1 MRLLTPAFFHAVPS
15 GYAIGLAENSIR
27 PPAGRAAREDLPMTH
42 NTNGAGEARQT
53 VRMNWY
59 GALFEESL
67 LPSWICDAKSLAILD
82 VNRSAVARYG
92 YARNEFLGMLVTDL
106 LRPADVPALIE
117 AAAQESAH
125 FDRGVWEHR
134 TKSGTWIA
142 VDVCA
147 HRLPVEGGALLH
159 MIIHEPPRARLEG
172 TPSVKEIRDAE
183 ERFRAITEN
192 LDTVL
197 WISKPGQEG
206 MLYISP
212 AFERV
217 WGARREEIYRDPGS
231 WMKYVHPD
239 DRARV
244 LREIE
249 ERRRLRPRHPV
260 EQSYRIVRGDGEVR
274 WIRTR
279 LIPVHSA
286 AGAVDRVV
294 GMAEDI
300 TLQRSAEDDATQ
312 RGELL
317 RESEVRY
324 RELFHQSL
332 AGVYRSTLDGN
343 IIECNEAFAAI
354 MGFASPEELMR
365 TPAEQLYETPQDR
378 ANFIEELK
386 RHGRLSAY
394 ELKLRRHDGSTVW
407 VLENVALLGGTVIQ
421 GTMLDITER
430 KKLEVQLK
438 GNEEL
443 LRRIIDSSSDIIVLQ
458 DTAGRYLYAKPSPG
472 YGVAPDRLLGKT
484 PHDVFESGDAEII
497 MHNLEQVVLTGQP
510 NVTEDRLIWNGEELW
525 FHAQRSP
532 VIDKSG
538 AVTAV
543 VTFARN
549 ITDLKRAEAEIRE
562 NRERLRL
569 QELRV
574 KIAAD
579 LHDDIGSTLSSTSIF
594 NAMLRQAVDPDN
606 LNAVAMLNRI
616 DENLR
621 SVQESLHDIVWAINP
636 DNDRLE
642 TVVLHMH
649 EFAVETMEARGI
661 VLRLDTGDSGDFATI
676 PMQVRR
682 DLYLLFKEAV
692 ANVVNHSGCTEAS
705 VRIRAEEGVLRVEI
719 SDNGKGFT
727 TSERSSGRG
736 LVNME
741 LRARAIGARLQI
753 TSQPGKGTSVVLR
766 LPIA

>member
-1 MRLLTPAFFHAVPS
+1 
-15 GYAIGLAENSIR
+15 
-27 PPAGRAAREDLPMTH
+27 MTH
-42 NTNGAGEARQT
+42 NTSGASEGRQT
-53 VRMNWY
+53 IGMNWY

-67 LPSWICDAKSLAILD
+67 LPSWICDARSMVILD
-82 VNRSAVARYG
+82 VNRSAVLRYG
-92 YARNEFLGMLVTDL
+92 YARDEFLGMLVTDL
-106 LRPADVPALIE
+106 LRPVDVPALIE

-134 TKSGTWIA
+134 TKSGVWIA

-147 HRLPVEGGALLH
+147 HRLPLEGGALLH
-159 MIIHEPPRARLEG
+159 MIIHEPPRTRLEG
-172 TPSVKEIRDAE
+172 APTVKEVRDAE
-183 ERFRAITEN
+183 ERFRVITEN

-206 MLYISP
+206 MLYLSP

-217 WGARREEIYRDPGS
+217 WGARREEIYSDPDS

-239 DRARV
+239 DRGRV

-249 ERRRLRPRHPV
+249 ERRRLRPMHPV
-260 EQSYRIVRGDGEVR
+260 EQTYRIVRGDGEIR

-279 LIPVHSA
+279 IIPVHSA
-286 AGAVDRVV
+286 AGTLDRVV

-300 TLQRSAEDDATQ
+300 TLQRSAEDDATH

-317 RESEVRY
+317 RESENRY
-324 RELFHQSL
+324 KELFHQSL
-332 AGVYRSTLDGN
+332 AGVYRSTLDGS

-354 MGFASPEELMR
+354 MGFTSPEDLKHV
-365 TPAEQLYETPQDR
+365 PAGQLYETLGDR
-378 ANFIEELK
+378 ANFIEELT

-394 ELKLRRHDGSTVW
+394 ELKLRRQDGTTVW
-407 VLENVALLGGTVIQ
+407 VLENVALLGGAVIQ

-458 DTAGRYLYAKPSPG
+458 DAAGRYLYAKPSPA
-472 YGVAPDRLLGKT
+472 YGVAPDGLIGKT
-484 PHDVFESGDAEII
+484 PHDVFESADAEIV
-497 MHNLEQVVLTGQP
+497 MRNLERVVLTGQP
-510 NVTEDRLIWNGEELW
+510 SVTEDRLIWNGEELW

-532 VIDKSG
+532 VFDNSG

-569 QELRV
+569 EELRV

-606 LNAVAMLNRI
+606 ASAVALLNRI

-636 DNDRLE
+636 ENDRLE
-642 TVVLHMH
+642 TVILHMR
-649 EFAVETMEARGI
+649 EFAVEIMEARGI
-661 VLRLDTGDSGDFATI
+661 ALRLDAADVEGSAAI
-676 PMQVRR
+676 PMRVRR

-692 ANVVNHSGCTEAS
+692 ANVVNHAECTEAY
-705 VRIRAEEGVLRVEI
+705 VRILAEAGVLHVEI

-727 TSERSSGRG
+727 TSRRGSGRG

-741 LRARAIGARLQI
+741 SRARAIGATLEI
-753 TSQPGKGTSVVLR
+753 VSQPGKGTTVVLR
-766 LPIA
+766 LPIT

>member
-1 MRLLTPAFFHAVPS
+1 
-15 GYAIGLAENSIR
+15 
-27 PPAGRAAREDLPMTH
+27 MTH
-42 NTNGAGEARQT
+42 PTNGASEARDMI
-53 VRMNWY
+53 RLDWY
-59 GALFEESL
+59 SSLFEESL
-67 LPSWICDAKSLAILD
+67 LPSWICDAQSMAILD
-82 VNRSAVARYG
+82 VNRSAVQRYG
-92 YARNEFLGMLVTDL
+92 YAREEFLSMRVTDL
-106 LRPADVPALIE
+106 LRPADVPALRE
-117 AAAQESAH
+117 AAAQEEAH

-134 TKSGTWIA
+134 TKTGTWIA

-159 MIIHEPPRARLEG
+159 MIIHEPPRPRPEEAL
-172 TPSVKEIRDAE
+172 TVKEIRDAE
-183 ERFRAITEN
+183 ERFRVITEN

-206 MLYISP
+206 MLYLSP

-217 WGARREEIYRDPGS
+217 WGASREEIYRDPGS
-231 WMKYVHPD
+231 WMRYVHPD
-239 DRARV
+239 DRDRV

-249 ERRRLRPRHPV
+249 HRRRLRPRHPV
-260 EQSYRIVRGDGEVR
+260 EQTYRIVRGDGEVR

-279 LIPVHSA
+279 MIPVHSA
-286 AGAVDRVV
+286 AGTLDRVV

-300 TLQRSAEDDATQ
+300 TLQRSAEDDATR
-312 RGELL
+312 RGEQL
-317 RESEVRY
+317 RESESRFK
-324 RELFHQSL
+324 ELFHQSL

-343 IIECNEAFAAI
+343 VIECNEAFAAI
-354 MGFASPEELMR
+354 MGFASPEEVMR
-365 TPAEQLYETPQDR
+365 LSAEQLYETPRDR
-378 ANFIEELK
+378 AKFIEELT

-394 ELKLRRHDGSTVW
+394 ELKLRRRDGSTVW
-407 VLENVALLGGTVIQ
+407 VLENVALIGGTVIQ

-430 KKLEVQLK
+430 KKLQVQLI
-438 GNEEL
+438 GSEEL

-458 DTAGRYLYAKPSPG
+458 DRAGRYLYAKPSPA
-472 YGVAPDRLLGKT
+472 YGIAPDTLVGKT
-484 PHDVFESGDAEII
+484 PHDVFASGDAEIT
-497 MHNLEQVVLTGQP
+497 MRNLEHVMLTGQP
-510 NVTEDRLIWNGEELW
+510 SVTEDRLIWNGEEHW

-532 VIDKSG
+532 VFDNSG

-562 NRERLRL
+562 SRERLRL

-594 NAMLRQAVDPDN
+594 NAMLRQAVNPDN
-606 LNAVAMLNRI
+606 VDAVGMLNRI

-636 DNDRLE
+636 DNDRLG
-642 TVVLHMH
+642 TVVLRMR
-649 EFAVETMEARGI
+649 EFAVENMEARGI
-661 VLRLDTGDSGDFATI
+661 ALRLYAGDIGDPATI
-676 PMQVRR
+676 PMRVRR

-692 ANVVNHSGCTEAS
+692 ANVVNHAGCTEAS
-705 VRIRAEEGVLRVEI
+705 VRILAEAGVLHVEI
-719 SDNGKGFT
+719 SDNGKGFV
-727 TSERSSGRG
+727 TSERGSGRG

-741 LRARAIGARLQI
+741 SRARAIGATLDI
-753 TSQPGKGTSVVLR
+753 TSQPGRGTSIVLR